1 MPHSEKNLKNAQIM
15 TQNFKTALKIFQ
27 ANHNDFL
34 SLAEH
39 LFTPHT
45 FFIIILPPIVLEAG
59 YFMPKDAFFNNIGT
73 ILTYAVVGTLINSF
87 ATGSALYGVYKGK

>member
-1 MPHSEKNLKNAQIM
+1 M
-15 TQNFKTALKIFQ
+15 
-27 ANHNDFL
+27 NHNDFL

-59 YFMPKDAFFNNIGT
+59 YFMPKGNDFE
-73 ILTYAVVGTLINSF
+73 NSSDENAHF
-87 ATGSALYGVYKGK
+87 